1 MSFSNPFYYG
11 VFRYNGDIYEGKH
24 KPLIE
29 KRLWDKVQN
38 VLIERGH
45 PQRTGNDPKPLCG
58 LLHCG
63 ECGRMITAEV
73 QKTHTYY
80 RCTKKSKAI
89 KCSQSYVREEIL
101 VSELSNL
108 LSQFSMPKEIANE
121 LTRRTNE
128 EEIELG
134 QKTAMFVQD
143 LREKVQGLS
152 RNLER
157 LTDLYV
163 AQDIEREDY
172 LSRRKA
178 IISQKRSLE
187 EQIARLEQNAG
198 SWLEPMREWINDA
211 SLLAQTATN
220 DDLSA
225 KKAHLQKIF
234 GSNLFLINQKLKFV
248 PIKPYASLREALK
261 IFPEKGLSM
270 IGAPGVGFE
279 PTTNSLTASCATAA
293 LPGNRA
299 ILDLNKFVKAKLK
312 LPLKG
317 GLVILYRK

>member
-1 MSFSNPFYYG
+1 
-11 VFRYNGDIYEGKH
+11 
-24 KPLIE
+24 
-29 KRLWDKVQN
+29 
-38 VLIERGH
+38 
-45 PQRTGNDPKPLCG
+45 
-58 LLHCG
+58 
-63 ECGRMITAEV
+63 
-73 QKTHTYY
+73 
-80 RCTKKSKAI
+80 
-89 KCSQSYVREEIL
+89 
-101 VSELSNL
+101 
-108 LSQFSMPKEIANE
+108 MPEDIANE

-134 QKTAMFVQD
+134 QKTAAFVQT
-143 LREKVQGLS
+143 LREKAQGLS
-152 RNLER
+152 CNLER

-172 LSRRKA
+172 LNRRKA
-178 IISQKRSLE
+178 VISEKRSLE

-198 SWLEPMREWINDA
+198 SWLEPMREWIKDA

-270 IGAPGVGFE
+270 IAAERMGFE
-279 PTTNSLTASCATAA
+279 PMNL
-293 LPGNRA
+293 LLG
-299 ILDLNKFVKAKLK
+299 
-312 LPLKG
+312 
-317 GLVILYRK
+317 